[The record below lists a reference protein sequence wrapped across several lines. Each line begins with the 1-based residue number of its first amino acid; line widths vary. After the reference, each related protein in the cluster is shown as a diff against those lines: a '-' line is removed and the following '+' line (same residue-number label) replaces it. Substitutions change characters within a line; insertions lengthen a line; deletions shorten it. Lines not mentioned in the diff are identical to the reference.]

1 VSPDGPVLMRR
12 LYPGPGDVDPEQAY
26 AVPADR
32 PWLRAN
38 MVATVDG
45 AVTAADGRS
54 AGVSG
59 PADKRVFG
67 LLRRLADVVMVGAGT
82 ARAEG
87 YRPARLPIALVTGRL
102 DLDLESPLLAAAEH
116 RTIVL
121 TAASAGAER
130 LAAAA
135 RVADVVVCGDQHVD
149 LTVAVRELR
158 ARGLRHV
165 LCEGGPRLLGSVTA
179 AGLLDELC
187 LTVSPLLVGGA
198 DAATGGTAGSGGR
211 ILAGPALPAAGQLEL
226 AHLLEEDGAL
236 FARYL
241 VVHR

>member
-1 VSPDGPVLMRR
+1 
-12 LYPGPGDVDPEQAY
+12 VDPEDAY
-26 AVPADR
+26 AVQVDG

-38 MVATVDG
+38 MVSTVDG

-67 LLRRLADVVMVGAGT
+67 LLRRLADVVLVGAGT

-87 YRPARLPIALVTGRL
+87 YRPARLPIALVTARL

-121 TAASAGAER
+121 TAASAGAQR

-135 RVADVVVCGDQHVD
+135 RVADVVVCGDDHVD
-149 LTVAVRELR
+149 LSVAVLELH

-187 LTVSPLLVGGA
+187 LTLSPLLVGGM
-198 DAATGGTAGSGGR
+198 DSGDGGKRGSTAR
-211 ILAGPALPAAGQLEL
+211 ILAGPPLPSACRLEL

-241 VVHR
+241 VVGT